1 MFNSRDDN
9 HIKIKKKKIK
19 IKMTEH
25 SNSSFADKC
34 PDFKLLTHMRRKIP
48 NKSWVIYIYLK

>member
-1 MFNSRDDN
+1 
-9 HIKIKKKKIK
+9 
-19 IKMTEH
+19 MTEH